1 MNEDWLIL
9 TLPAPIQG
17 EQKNELEFFISHLLW
32 CLKSFK
38 KFLKAPIKHF
48 ESKQR
53 TAEIEI

>member
-17 EQKNELEFFISHLLW
+17 EQKNELEFFISHLSW

-38 KFLKAPIKHF
+38 KFLKALIKHLSQNK
-48 ESKQR
+48 ELR
-53 TAEIEI
+53 R